1 MGNGTFNQSHLK
13 ANLQMGISRLT
24 IMKNKRINQ
33 ISVSKDEIANLLRSG
48 KEEMAMIKVESIIN
62 HENFITAIEVLV
74 MFCAQLNER
83 VFQIASAQ
91 KCPPDLNIAIET
103 VIWASTKIDCKEL
116 IEARTILGA
125 KFGYDFCR
133 NAAENRD
140 GQVNSIVRDKLV
152 TAVPDEESKVIK
164 IQEIASEKRIDFV
177 FKHHIRQEIMNS
189 HMPSV
194 GFGQGNNVPP
204 SNQGNFPPPNQ
215 GNFIPPPSGNYPPP
229 PGNYPPP
236 SGNYPPPPGNYPPP
250 PGNYPPPPGNYPPS
264 SGNYPPPS
272 GNYPQTS
279 GNYPPPPANYSPPP
293 SENCIPPS
301 APGNFS
307 QPSGFSPAEPFN
319 PEPPAILLEPKHQEF
334 DIDSLEE
341 RFKRLK

>member
-1 MGNGTFNQSHLK
+1 MGNAQFSQSQLK

-33 ISVSKDEIANLLRSG
+33 ISVSKDEIANLLHSG

-62 HENFITAIEVLV
+62 HENFITAVEVLI

-83 VFQIASAQ
+83 VFQIASA
-91 KCPPDLNIAIET
+91 KMCPPDLNIAIET

-116 IEARTILGA
+116 VEARTNFGA

-133 NAAENRD
+133 NAGENRD

-152 TAVPDEESKVIK
+152 TTVPDEESKVIK

-177 FKHHIRQEIMNS
+177 FKHHIRQEIQNS
-189 HMPSV
+189 HMPSNARYV
-194 GFGQGNNVPP
+194 EGFGQG
-204 SNQGNFPPPNQ
+204 SNFPPPSNFPPGQ
-215 GNFIPPPSGNYPPP
+215 GNFMPPPSGASDFPAP

-236 SGNYPPPPGNYPPP
+236 SGNYPPPTGNYPPGPGNYPPP
-250 PGNYPPPPGNYPPS
+250 PENYPPGP
-264 SGNYPPPS
+264 GNYPPPS
-272 GNYPQTS
+272 GN
-279 GNYPPPPANYSPPP
+279 GNFPPP
-293 SENCIPPS
+293 SGFPS
-301 APGNFS
+301 AG
-307 QPSGFSPAEPFN
+307 PSNS
-319 PEPPAILLEPKHQEF
+319 EPPAILLDPKYQEF